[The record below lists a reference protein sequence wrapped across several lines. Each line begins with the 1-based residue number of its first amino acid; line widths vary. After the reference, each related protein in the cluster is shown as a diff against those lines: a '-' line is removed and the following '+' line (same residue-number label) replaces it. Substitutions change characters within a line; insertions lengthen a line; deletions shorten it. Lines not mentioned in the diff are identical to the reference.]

1 MIDGLPLDIGRQ
13 AHQLAKQ
20 LWPINRS
27 ITGDGV
33 RETLKILRGH
43 LPDLEILEVPSGQK
57 VFDWKIPKEWSV
69 REAWIEAPDG
79 RRFCDFNTNNLHLVG
94 YSVGI
99 DATLTK
105 NELDKHLFS
114 LPEKPKAIP
123 YITSYYEEFW
133 GFCITDEERQ
143 VLQDGNYR
151 VYIDAELFEGSL
163 TYGELIIKGESDE
176 EVFLS
181 TYICHP
187 SMANNELS
195 GPCVVT
201 FLAKWLINLRSLKY
215 TYRIVFVPE
224 TIGSIAYLSKN
235 LDAMR
240 ANVVAGFNV
249 TCIGDERAYS
259 YIPSRNGETVSD
271 KVAKHVLR
279 FIDPDFVQYS
289 WADRGSDERQYCAP
303 HVDLPIASILR
314 SKFLSYDEYHT
325 SLDDLETVVTEK
337 GLAGGFEAI
346 RCALEVIENNVY
358 PNVTVLCEPQM
369 GRRGLYPNISDQTNY
384 KNTNLM
390 MNLVSHSDGQ
400 MSLLEIADKLD
411 VSFWELY
418 DLANNLA
425 NVGVLDFGQTPRDVS

>member
-27 ITGDGV
+27 ITGNGV

-94 YSVGI
+94 YSLGI

-235 LDAMR
+235 LVAMR

-249 TCIGDERAYS
+249 TCVGDERAYS

-369 GRRGLYPNISDQTNY
+369 GRRGLYPNISDQRNY

-418 DLANNLA
+418 DLANKLA
-425 NVGVLDFGQTPRDVS
+425 KVGVLDFGQTPRDVS

>member
-43 LPDLEILEVPSGQK
+43 LPDLKILEVPSGQK
-57 VFDWKIPKEWSV
+57 VFDWEIPKEWSV

-99 DATLTK
+99 DATVTK

-114 LPEKPKAIP
+114 LSEKPKAIP

-163 TYGELIIKGESDE
+163 TYGELIIEGESDE
-176 EVFLS
+176 EGFLS
-181 TYICHP
+181 TYVCHP

-201 FLAKWLINLRSLKY
+201 FLAKWLINLRSLKH

-418 DLANNLA
+418 DLANKLA

>member
-1 MIDGLPLDIGRQ
+1 MTDSLPLDVGRQ

-27 ITGDGV
+27 ITGNGV
-33 RETLKILRGH
+33 RETLKILSGH
-43 LPDLEILEVPSGQK
+43 LPGLDIIEVPSGQK
-57 VFDWKIPKEWSV
+57 VFDWEIPKEWFV

-79 RRFCDFNTNNLHLVG
+79 RRLCDLNANNLHLVG
-94 YSVGI
+94 YSVGVDKI
-99 DATLTK
+99 ITK
-105 NELDKHLFS
+105 NELEKHLFS
-114 LPEKPKAIP
+114 LPEKPEAIP

-133 GFCITDEERQ
+133 GFCITDLERQ
-143 VLQDGNYR
+143 TLQEGNYR
-151 VYIDAELFEGSL
+151 VYIDADLFEGSL
-163 TYGELIIKGESDE
+163 TYGELIIKGNSER

-181 TYICHP
+181 TYVCHP

-201 FLAKWLINLRSLKY
+201 FLAKWLTNLPNLEH

-235 LDAMR
+235 LNSMQ

-259 YIPSRNGETVSD
+259 YIPSRGGQTISD
-271 KVAKHVLR
+271 KAAKHVLR
-279 FIDPDFVQYS
+279 FIDPDFIQYS
-289 WADRGSDERQYCAP
+289 WTDRGSDERQYCAP
-303 HVDLPIASILR
+303 HIDLPIASILR

-325 SLDDLETVVTEK
+325 SLDNLETVVTEK

-346 RCALEVIENNVY
+346 RRALEVIENNAY

-369 GRRGLYPNISDQTNY
+369 GRRGLYPNISDQRSY

-390 MNLVSHSDGQ
+390 MDLVSYSDGQ
-400 MSLLEIADKLD
+400 MSLLEIADKCD
-411 VSFWELY
+411 APFWELCE
-418 DLANNLA
+418 LANELA
-425 NVGVLDFGQTPRDVS
+425 EVGVLELGQHPSIVD

>member
-27 ITGDGV
+27 ITGNGV

-43 LPDLEILEVPSGQK
+43 LPDLKILEVPSGQK
-57 VFDWKIPKEWSV
+57 VFDWEIPKEWSV

-99 DATLTK
+99 DATVTK

-114 LPEKPKAIP
+114 LSEKPKAIP

-163 TYGELIIKGESDE
+163 TYGELIIEGESDE

-181 TYICHP
+181 TYVCHP

-201 FLAKWLINLRSLKY
+201 FLAKWLINLRSLKH

>member
-1 MIDGLPLDIGRQ
+1 MTDSLPLDVGKQ

-27 ITGDGV
+27 ITGNGV
-33 RETLKILRGH
+33 RETLEILSGH
-43 LPDLEILEVPSGQK
+43 LPGLDIIEVPSGQK
-57 VFDWKIPKEWSV
+57 VFDWEIPKEWLV

-79 RRFCDFNTNNLHLVG
+79 RRLCDLNANNLHLVG
-94 YSVGI
+94 YSVGVDKI
-99 DATLTK
+99 VTK
-105 NELDKHLFS
+105 NELEKHLFS
-114 LPEKPKAIP
+114 LPEKPEAIP

-133 GFCITDEERQ
+133 GFCITDLERQ
-143 VLQDGNYR
+143 TLQEGNYR
-151 VYIDAELFEGSL
+151 VYIDADLFEGSL
-163 TYGELIIKGESDE
+163 TYGELIIKGNSER

-181 TYICHP
+181 TYVCHP

-201 FLAKWLINLRSLKY
+201 FLAKWLTNLPNLEH
-215 TYRIVFVPE
+215 TYRVVFVPE

-235 LDAMR
+235 LNSMQ

-259 YIPSRNGETVSD
+259 YIPSRGGQTISD
-271 KVAKHVLR
+271 KAAKHVLR
-279 FIDPDFVQYS
+279 FIDPDFIQYS
-289 WADRGSDERQYCAP
+289 WTDRGSDERQYCAP

-325 SLDDLETVVTEK
+325 SLDNLETVVTEK

-346 RCALEVIENNVY
+346 RRALEVIENNAY

-369 GRRGLYPNISDQTNY
+369 GRRGLYPNISDQRSY

-390 MNLVSHSDGQ
+390 MDLVSYSDGQ
-400 MSLLEIADKLD
+400 MSLLEIADKCD
-411 VSFWELY
+411 APFWELCE
-418 DLANNLA
+418 LANELA
-425 NVGVLDFGQTPRDVS
+425 EIGVLELDQYPSIVG

>member
-27 ITGDGV
+27 ITGNGV

-43 LPDLEILEVPSGQK
+43 LPDLKILEVPSGQK

-99 DATLTK
+99 DATVTK

-114 LPEKPKAIP
+114 LSEKPKAIP

-163 TYGELIIKGESDE
+163 TYGELIIEGESDE

-181 TYICHP
+181 TYVCHP

-201 FLAKWLINLRSLKY
+201 FLAKWLINLRSLKH

>member
-27 ITGDGV
+27 ITGNGV

-43 LPDLEILEVPSGQK
+43 LPDLKILEVPSGQK

-123 YITSYYEEFW
+123 YITSYYDEFW

-249 TCIGDERAYS
+249 TCVGDERAYS

-279 FIDPDFVQYS
+279 FIDPDFVRYS

-369 GRRGLYPNISDQTNY
+369 GRRGLYPNISDQRNY

-418 DLANNLA
+418 DLANKLA

>member
-94 YSVGI
+94 YSLGI

-123 YITSYYEEFW
+123 YITSYYDEFW

>member
-27 ITGDGV
+27 ITGNGV

-43 LPDLEILEVPSGQK
+43 LPDLKILEVPSGQK
-57 VFDWKIPKEWSV
+57 VFDWEIPKEWSV

-79 RRFCDFNTNNLHLVG
+79 RRFCNFNTNNLHLVG

-99 DATLTK
+99 DATVTK

-114 LPEKPKAIP
+114 LSEKPKAIP

-163 TYGELIIKGESDE
+163 TYGELIIEGESDE

-181 TYICHP
+181 TYVCHP

-201 FLAKWLINLRSLKY
+201 FLAKWLINLRSLKH

>member
-1 MIDGLPLDIGRQ
+1 LTDGLPLDIGRQ

-33 RETLKILRGH
+33 RETLKILCGH
-43 LPDLEILEVPSGQK
+43 LPNLKILEVPSGQK

-69 REAWIEAPDG
+69 REAWIEGPDG

-94 YSVGI
+94 YSGGI
-99 DATLTK
+99 DATVTK

-133 GFCITDEERQ
+133 GFCITDDERQ
-143 VLQDGNYR
+143 TLQDGNYK

-163 TYGELIIKGESDE
+163 TYGELIIGGKSDK

-181 TYICHP
+181 TYVCHP

-201 FLAKWLINLRSLKY
+201 FLAKWLINLQSLKY

-259 YIPSRNGETVSD
+259 YIPSRNGETISD

-358 PNVTVLCEPQM
+358 PNVTVLCEPQL
-369 GRRGLYPNISDQTNY
+369 GRRGLYPNISDQRSY

-400 MSLLEIADKLD
+400 MSLLEIADKCD
-411 VSFWELY
+411 VSFWEIHE
-418 DLANNLA
+418 LANKLA
-425 NVGVLDFGQTPRDVS
+425 DVGVLDLGQAPRDVS

>member
-1 MIDGLPLDIGRQ
+1 LIDGLPLDIGRQ

-27 ITGDGV
+27 ITGNGV

-94 YSVGI
+94 YSLGI

-235 LDAMR
+235 LVAMR

-249 TCIGDERAYS
+249 TCVGDERAYS

-369 GRRGLYPNISDQTNY
+369 GRRGLYPNISDQRNY

-418 DLANNLA
+418 DLANKLA
-425 NVGVLDFGQTPRDVS
+425 KVGVLDFGQTPRDVS